1 MSRCWYGGGS
11 SSRLEDSRR
20 SQSQENDDDQALD
33 LSTIRSNTVR
43 LIDDQQNMVGI
54 VSKSAAIQMAEDVEL
69 DLVCILFKY
78 LH

>member
-33 LSTIRSNTVR
+33 LSTIRSVSCRSIGSSQKFDNMGNFVQIAETER
-43 LIDDQQNMVGI
+43 LRFTCYYEHTHV
-54 VSKSAAIQMAEDVEL
+54 K
-69 DLVCILFKY
+69 F
-78 LH
+78 